1 MSNIYQDVMVDIET
15 TGTQPNRSAM
25 IQLAAVKFNLEDFT
39 VSPNFFNRSL
49 SIPAWRYWD
58 EDTRE
63 WWSKM
68 PDVFSSIMQKAE
80 DPAIVMRDFADWS
93 IQINGPPLRFW
104 AKPTTFDFMFVTS
117 YLKDFKQPIPFDFRE
132 ATDMNSYLR
141 GRYAPNPID
150 RSDEP
155 KMSGT
160 AHDAIH
166 DSLHQIKVLFYH
178 EQKARNAK
186 SSANN

>member
-1 MSNIYQDVMVDIET
+1 MIYKDVMVDIET

-25 IQLAAVKFNLEDFT
+25 IQLAAVKFNLDDFS
-39 VSPNFFNRSL
+39 VSPNMFNRSL
-49 SIPAWRYWD
+49 TMPAWRSWD
-58 EDTRE
+58 EDTRA

-68 PDVFSSIMQKAE
+68 PDVFSSIMANAE
-80 DPAIVMRDFADWS
+80 DPGIVMRDFADWS
-93 IQINGPPLRFW
+93 IQQGPPLRFW

-166 DSLHQIKVLFYH
+166 DTLHQIKVLFHH
-178 EQKARNAK
+178 EQKVMNAQ

>member
-1 MSNIYQDVMVDIET
+1 MPNIYTDVQVDIET
-15 TGTQPNRSAM
+15 TGVSPDRSAI
-25 IQLAAVKFNLEDFT
+25 IQIGAVKFNMHDRT
-39 VSPNFFNRSL
+39 VSPQTFNRAL
-49 SIPAWRYWD
+49 TIPAWRHWD
-58 EDTRE
+58 EDTRT

-68 PDVFSSIMQKAE
+68 PDVFSSIMVRAE
-80 DPAIVMRDFADWS
+80 DPAIVMRDFADWA

-104 AKPTTFDFMFVTS
+104 AKPTTFDYMFITS

-132 ATDMNSYLR
+132 TTDLNTFLR
-141 GRYAPNPID
+141 GLYYPNPID

-155 KMSGT
+155 KMTGT

-166 DSLHQIKVLFYH
+166 DALFQTKLLFHHLDKVDN
-178 EQKARNAK
+178 EK